1 MDVICV
7 VLCPRITECMC
18 SSSDDC
24 AQVKGTEGKIYLLV
38 FYPGKNALTDDEDT
52 VKIAAELA
60 RNHINSMPN
69 ILPGYELELVF
80 SKTQVSANKA

>member
-1 MDVICV
+1 M
-7 VLCPRITECMC
+7 
-18 SSSDDC
+18 
-24 AQVKGTEGKIYLLV
+24 LV